1 MATYVVSGEYCLVN
15 TVDLSDH
22 VTEVTLTYEADA
34 VETTAMGTTAAKS
47 FIAGLTSWKVDVD
60 FQQDFASAK
69 VDATLTGLIGA
80 AAFAIEV
87 RPATGNRST
96 TNPGYN
102 GNCILTSYPILA
114 GAKGD
119 LAKTRVSFQGT
130 GALAR
135 STA

>member
-1 MATYVVSGEYCLVN
+1 LVN
-15 TVDLSDH
+15 TVDLTDH

-34 VETTAMGTTAAKS
+34 VDTTAMGTTVAKS
-47 FIAGLTSWKVDVD
+47 FIAGLTSWKIDVE

-80 AAFAIEV
+80 AAFAVEV

-102 GNCILTSYPILA
+102 GNCILTSYPILV

-119 LAKTRVSFQGT
+119 LAKCRVSFQGT
-130 GALAR
+130 GALTR